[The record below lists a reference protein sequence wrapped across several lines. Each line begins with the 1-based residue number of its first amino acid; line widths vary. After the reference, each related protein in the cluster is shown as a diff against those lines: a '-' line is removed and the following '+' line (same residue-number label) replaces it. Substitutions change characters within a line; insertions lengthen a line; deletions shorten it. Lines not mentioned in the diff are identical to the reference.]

1 MGECPSCQNQSIY
14 HLDKTDFNTS
24 TNFLKSFPHNGVTQE
39 YDRICLFMLFA
50 PVSVPLLIFQMWD
63 VIPYS
68 PATSCLSGQ
77 VCGLLTCSNY
87 HPVTCLTSKQT
98 AGEDVTSTSL
108 NWRCQTT
115 GLQSLKGF
123 LGKLWLVWRRRE
135 LFSHVL
141 IGVGEGRGKC
151 YMAWGAEGCET
162 GIVGQLIPLHSV
174 GRWSSVAGD
183 LPNWCRVV
191 SWKPVSSF
199 ERVFW
204 KVPSYS
210 EVFFYQGLFLL
221 CVWDHCRVGQWSCCH
236 MVDQIRINYSI
247 K

>member
-1 MGECPSCQNQSIY
+1 MEWHKNMTEYAFLCFLPLWACHCWFSRCGMSSRTRLPLPVCQV
-14 HLDKTDFNTS
+14 KF
-24 TNFLKSFPHNGVTQE
+24 V
-39 YDRICLFMLFA
+39 ICWHVQTIIQW
-50 PVSVPLLIFQMWD
+50 PVW
-63 VIPYS
+63 
-68 PATSCLSGQ
+68 
-77 VCGLLTCSNY
+77 
-87 HPVTCLTSKQT
+87 PVNKT